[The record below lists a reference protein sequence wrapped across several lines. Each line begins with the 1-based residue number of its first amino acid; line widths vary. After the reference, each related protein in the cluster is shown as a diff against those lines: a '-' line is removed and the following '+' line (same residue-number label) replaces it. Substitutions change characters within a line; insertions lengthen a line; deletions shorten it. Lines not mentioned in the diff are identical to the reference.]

1 MENREE
7 LLYTYACEKFE
18 QQKYD
23 EALEALILLYG
34 KGYERD
40 WIKTV
45 SISAMLMEMNHS
57 LKAFLNCTQRV

>member
-23 EALEALILLYG
+23 EALEAFILLYRR
-34 KGYERD
+34 KSMYNIYTINTLD
-40 WIKTV
+40 V
-45 SISAMLMEMNHS
+45 D
-57 LKAFLNCTQRV
+57 

>member
-23 EALEALILLYG
+23 EALEGYKG
-34 KGYERD
+34 K
-40 WIKTV
+40 
-45 SISAMLMEMNHS
+45 L
-57 LKAFLNCTQRV
+57 